1 MKRGNQK
8 MKSPNIM
15 IKNITTN
22 NLFFGTQ
29 LEWNMWLCPGYI
41 LDSPEMVLQEV
52 KKQYPE
58 SEFEIVDLQEVISVR
73 SLFNSFI
80 KR

>member
-1 MKRGNQK
+1 
-8 MKSPNIM
+8 MKSPNIT

-22 NLFFGTQ
+22 NLLFGTQ

-41 LDSPEMVLQEV
+41 LENPEMVLQEV

-58 SEFEIVDLQEVISVR
+58 SEFD
-73 SLFNSFI
+73 
-80 KR
+80 

>member
-1 MKRGNQK
+1 

-22 NLFFGTQ
+22 NLLFGTQ
-29 LEWNMWLCPGYI
+29 LEWNIWLCPGYI
-41 LDSPEMVLQEV
+41 LENPEIVLQEV
-52 KKQYPE
+52 RKQYPE

-80 KR
+80 KRN